1 MANKK
6 TKYTTIQVRRDI
18 NELIREL
25 CKQNGWVASTITER
39 HWIGLISASMSGS
52 LSTQGA

>member
-1 MANKK
+1 MSKKK

-25 CKQNGWVASTITER
+25 CKQNGWVASTITEK

-52 LSTQGA
+52 LSFREV